1 MDCDM
6 AKWIRFLL
14 ALCFA
19 LFVVSSSANDLRLSS
34 LLQQGKHQEL
44 IEILQPR
51 VDSGQ
56 QVSSFQLMM
65 LAGAYYE
72 VRKYREA
79 LVACDHLAKR
89 IEDGDRRVFGADLSV
104 YPDIIRA
111 AVSLDQGLYDA
122 AIGHAGRAEPQLER
136 QQFFYRQQLIQIS
149 NVLGIAHA
157 YLGKT
162 EQARKYLERIREV
175 DLSLSNLGPEKYAS
189 MARIHMALGEYDLA
203 LKAINDEGAGVDAIL
218 TLFYDPTFQNLPKH
232 FIRSKSLFETG
243 QISEAKQ
250 GYDELLKHPQIGQ
263 FGAVHWVVLYD
274 RARIAQKE
282 GDVALAIEL
291 LKKAVDIIE
300 LQRSSIDSEAGRIG
314 YVGDK
319 QSVYQQLVALLVDL
333 NRTEEAFDFVERSK
347 SRALV
352 DMLAAKTDFGT
363 REGDAEKT
371 RAALTELE
379 LLDRSLRVRESS
391 SATGQTGTLRQL
403 QELQQKIRESAPEL
417 AALVTVSAVPAME
430 LKGLLR
436 PDEVLVEYYLQGDD
450 FFAFVLGAG
459 PLKAIRLEGKGL
471 DSEVQALREALEQSR
486 GDFWRSIAAALHAR
500 LWQPIQGVLGATK
513 KVVVVPHGA
522 LHYLPFAV
530 LADTRGNL
538 LIDQYGLRFLPSA
551 SVLKYLSPLQ
561 AGASARVLVLGN
573 PDLGDPRLDL
583 QFAEKETRA
592 ISALFSGAQMLL
604 RQHASETNFKKA
616 AAAYRRLHFAT
627 HGKFRS
633 ETPLSSGLYL
643 AKDPENDG
651 VLTVGELYSIRLD
664 AELVT
669 LSACET
675 GLGKVAN
682 GNDVVGLARGFLYAG
697 SRSIVASLWSVDDQ
711 ATAQLM
717 QSFYRNL
724 VRMNKS
730 EALRQAQLSTRRAY
744 PHPFYWAAFQLT
756 GRDD

>member
-1 MDCDM
+1 M
-6 AKWIRFLL
+6 AKVSRFLL
-14 ALCFA
+14 TVCFVLLTMEA
-19 LFVVSSSANDLRLSS
+19 YASDLMLSG

-44 IEILQPR
+44 IEVLQPR
-51 VDSGQ
+51 VDGGQ
-56 QVSSFQLMM
+56 GVSSFQLMM
-65 LAGAYYE
+65 LGGAYYE
-72 VRKYREA
+72 IRKYREA
-79 LVACDHLAKR
+79 LIVCDLMAKR
-89 IEDGDRRVFGADLSV
+89 VQEGDRRVFGADLSV
-104 YPDIIRA
+104 YPEIIRA
-111 AVSLDQGLYDA
+111 AVSLDQGLYEA
-122 AIGHAGRAEPQLER
+122 AIEHAGRAEAQLEKD
-136 QQFFYRQQLIQIS
+136 QFFYRQQLIQIN
-149 NVLGIAHA
+149 NVLGIANA
-157 YLGKT
+157 YLGRT
-162 EQARKYLERIREV
+162 GQARKNLEKIRDVE
-175 DLSLSNLGPEKYAS
+175 LSLSNLGPEKFSS

-232 FIRSKSLFETG
+232 FIRAKSLFETG

-250 GYDELLKHPQIGQ
+250 GYDELLKHPQIAQ

-282 GDVALAIEL
+282 GDIALAIEL
-291 LKKAVDIIE
+291 LRKAVDIIE

-319 QSVYQQLVALLVDL
+319 QSVYQQLVSLLISL

-352 DMLAAKTDFGT
+352 DMLAAKMDFGIP
-363 REGDAEKT
+363 EGNAEKA
-371 RAALTELE
+371 RAALAELE
-379 LLDRSLRVRESS
+379 RIDNSLRVREASS
-391 SATGQTGTLRQL
+391 GAVQVAALRNL
-403 QELQQKIRESAPEL
+403 QEVRQKIHDAAPEL
-417 AALVTVSAVPAME
+417 AALVAVSAVPATE

-436 PDEVLVEYYLQGDD
+436 PDEVLLEYYLQGDD
-450 FFAFVLGAG
+450 FFAFVLGG
-459 PLKAIRLEGKGL
+459 GELKAVRLEGKGL
-471 DSEVQALREALEQSR
+471 DAEVQALRQALEQPR
-486 GDFWRSIAAALHAR
+486 GDAWKSIAGGLHAR

-530 LADTRGNL
+530 LSDTRGNF
-538 LIDQYGLRFLPSA
+538 LIDRYDLRFLPSA
-551 SVLKYLSPLQ
+551 SVLKFLSPVQ
-561 AGASARVLVLGN
+561 ASVPSRILVLGN
-573 PDLGDPRLDL
+573 PDLGDPGLDL
-583 QFAEKETRA
+583 QFAEKETRT
-592 ISALFSGAQMLL
+592 ISALFPGAQMLL
-604 RQHASETNFKKA
+604 RQNASETNFKKA
-616 AAAYRRLHFAT
+616 AAAYRRVHFAT
-627 HGKFRS
+627 HGKFRP

-651 VLTVGELYSIRLD
+651 VLTVGELYSMRLD

-682 GNDVVGLARGFLYAG
+682 GNDIVGLARGFLYAG
-697 SRSIVASLWSVDDQ
+697 SRAIVASLWSVDDQ

-724 VRMNKS
+724 ARMNKP

-744 PHPFYWAAFQLT
+744 PHPFYWAAFQIT
-756 GRDD
+756 GRGD